1 MCGLCGIL
9 GREDHWSELLGAT
22 AADEISHIRR
32 RERLTRVRYLNR
44 VLCAFSCSVSD
55 WQGARYLISTFT
67 GKTELADDL
76 GQIWSAVERLTGQKV
91 DPLLGSLLNR
101 LREAP

>member
-9 GREDHWSELLGAT
+9 GREDHWSERLDT
-22 AADEISHIRR
+22 ADADGVSHIRR
-32 RERLTRVRYLNR
+32 RERMTRVRYLNG
-44 VLCAFSCSVSD
+44 VLRAFSCSVSD

-91 DPLLGSLLNR
+91 DPLSDSVLNR
-101 LREAP
+101 LRDAQ